1 MSAQTTPEEAREG
14 IGTTGTPAHIAERD
28 AARQREAHDAAR
40 RRRRRK
46 VVGYVPMIVLAAF
59 FLFPLVFMFVSSL
72 KPDAQI
78 LRDIGSPQAFLPVGD
93 ISTQNYVDVFDR
105 VPVVRFILN
114 SVLITTLIVGI
125 GLVVNSMAGFALSR
139 LEWGGRKLLLTVII
153 ATLIVPFETIA
164 IPMVYWVSKLPTLV
178 MEGGVLKYDFGWLN
192 SYHVQILPFVANAF
206 SIFLFTQYF
215 STIPKSFD
223 EAARIDGAG
232 WFTIYRKIIVPL
244 AGPAFATVAILTFL
258 PAWNQY
264 LWPLMVVQQEE
275 LRPVM
280 VGMQYFFQINPAWGE
295 IMAYTSLITLPVL
308 VMFLA
313 FQRAFVS
320 SIASSGVKG

>member
-1 MSAQTTPEEAREG
+1 MRTDLRGEKQLL
-14 IGTTGTPAHIAERD
+14 
-28 AARQREAHDAAR
+28 R
-40 RRRRRK
+40 RRRIWS
-46 VVGYVPMIVLAAF
+46 YTAMSALAVF

-78 LRDIGSPQAFLPVGD
+78 LTDVPSLRAFLPVGD
-93 ISTQNYVDVFDR
+93 ISLDNYVGVFER
-105 VPVVRFILN
+105 VPVARFMFN
-114 SVLITTLIVGI
+114 SVLVTVLIVGL
-125 GLVVNSMAGFALSR
+125 GLIVNSMAGFALSR
-139 LEWGGRKLLLTVII
+139 LRWRGRGLVLALVI

-164 IPMVYWVSKLPTLV
+164 VPMVYWVAQLPTLV

-192 SYHVQILPFVANAF
+192 SYHVQIVPFIANAF

-215 STIPKSFD
+215 STIPKSLD

-232 WFTIYRKIIVPL
+232 WFTIYRRIIVPL

-280 VGMQYFFQINPAWGE
+280 VGMQYFFQLNTAWGE
-295 IMAYTSLITLPVL
+295 VMAYTSLITLPVL
-308 VMFLA
+308 VVFLS

-320 SIASSGVKG
+320 SVAASGVKG

>member
-1 MSAQTTPEEAREG
+1 MSAPTSSGGPDTAAADTLTRRA
-14 IGTTGTPAHIAERD
+14 TERD
-28 AARQREAHDAAR
+28 RSEREAGQR
-40 RRRRRK
+40 RRRRL
-46 VVGYVPMIVLAAF
+46 VVGYVPMVLLALF

-78 LRDIGSPQAFLPVGD
+78 LSDVDSPQAFLPTGD
-93 ISTQNYVDVFDR
+93 ISLDNYTGVFER
-105 VPVVRFILN
+105 VPVARFILN
-114 SVLITTLIVGI
+114 SVLVTTLIVGL

-139 LEWGGRKLLLTVII
+139 LEWRGRKVLLTVII

-178 MEGGVLKYDFGWLN
+178 FENGVPMYDFGWLN
-192 SYHVQILPFVANAF
+192 SYHVQIVPFIANAF

-215 STIPKSFD
+215 STIPKSID

-232 WFTIYRKIIVPL
+232 WFTIYRRIIVPL
-244 AGPAFATVAILTFL
+244 SGPAFATVAILTFL

-264 LWPLMVVQQEE
+264 LWPLMVVQQED

-295 IMAYTSLITLPVL
+295 VMAYTSLITVPVL

>member
-1 MSAQTTPEEAREG
+1 MTATTAFRG
-14 IGTTGTPAHIAERD
+14 IAERE
-28 AARQREAHDAAR
+28 AQRRQSAHESQARKR
-40 RRRRRK
+40 RRRLL
-46 VVGYVPMIVLAAF
+46 GYVPMVLLALF
-59 FLFPLVFMFVSSL
+59 FLFPLVFMFVSSF

-78 LRDIGSPQAFLPVGD
+78 LSDVDSPRAFLPVGE
-93 ISTQNYVDVFDR
+93 ISGQNYADVFDR
-105 VPVVRFILN
+105 VPVGRFLLN
-114 SVLITTLIVGI
+114 SVVMTVLVVGLGLI
-125 GLVVNSMAGFALSR
+125 VNSMAGFALSR
-139 LEWGGRKLLLTVII
+139 LEWRGRKLLLTVII

-178 MEGGVLKYDFGWLN
+178 MEDGVLKYDFGWLN
-192 SYHVQILPFVANAF
+192 SYHVQVVPFIANAF
-206 SIFLFTQYF
+206 AIFLFTQYF

-232 WFTIYRKIIVPL
+232 WFTIYRRIIVPL
-244 AGPAFATVAILTFL
+244 SGPAFATVAILTFL

-264 LWPLMVVQQEE
+264 IWPLIVVQQEE

-280 VGMQYFFQINPAWGE
+280 IGMQYFFQLNPAWGE
-295 IMAYTSLITLPVL
+295 VMAYASLITLPVL

-313 FQRAFVS
+313 FQRSFVS

>member
-1 MSAQTTPEEAREG
+1 MTLLA
-14 IGTTGTPAHIAERD
+14 
-28 AARQREAHDAAR
+28 
-40 RRRRRK
+40 
-46 VVGYVPMIVLAAF
+46 VV

-78 LRDIGSPQAFLPVGD
+78 LSDSNSLRAFVPTGD
-93 ISTQNYVDVFDR
+93 ISLDNYFGVFDR
-105 VPVVRFILN
+105 VPVARFLFN
-114 SVLITTLIVGI
+114 SVLVTVLVVGI

-139 LEWGGRKLLLTVII
+139 LQWKGRALVLSVVI

-164 IPMVYWVSKLPTLV
+164 VPMVYWVSKLPTLV

-192 SYHVQILPFVANAF
+192 SYHVQIVPFIANAF

-215 STIPKSFD
+215 STIPKSLD

-232 WFTIYRKIIVPL
+232 WFTIYRKIVAPL

-264 LWPLMVVQQEE
+264 LWPLMVVQTEE

-280 VGMQYFFQINPAWGE
+280 VGMQYFFQLNTAWGE
-295 IMAYTSLITLPVL
+295 VMAYTSLITLPVL
-308 VMFLA
+308 LVFLS

-320 SIASSGVKG
+320 SVAASGVKG

>member
-1 MSAQTTPEEAREG
+1 MSADTSHAAPSSGRPP
-14 IGTTGTPAHIAERD
+14 GTPDQVAARDAERRRS
-28 AARQREAHDAAR
+28 AEEAAR

-46 VVGYVPMIVLAAF
+46 VLGYLPMVLLALF

-78 LRDIGSPQAFLPVGD
+78 LSDIDSPQAFLPVGD
-93 ISTQNYVDVFDR
+93 ISLANYSGVFDR
-105 VPVVRFILN
+105 VPVARFILN
-114 SVLITTLIVGI
+114 SVLVTTLIVGLGI
-125 GLVVNSMAGFALSR
+125 IVNSMAGFALSR
-139 LEWGGRKLLLTVII
+139 LEWGGRKVLLTVII

-164 IPMVYWVSKLPTLV
+164 IPMVYWVSKLPTIV
-178 MEGGVLKYDFGWLN
+178 MENGVPMYDFGWLN
-192 SYHVQILPFVANAF
+192 SYHVQVIPFIANAF

-244 AGPAFATVAILTFL
+244 SGPAFATVAILTFL

-264 LWPLMVVQQEE
+264 LWPLMVVQQED

-295 IMAYTSLITLPVL
+295 VMAYTSLITLPVL

>member
-1 MSAQTTPEEAREG
+1 MSATT
-14 IGTTGTPAHIAERD
+14 TTGAPR
-28 AARQREAHDAAR
+28 REAPRVPSAEAGR
-40 RRRRRK
+40 RSRRRK
-46 VVGYVPMIVLAAF
+46 VLGYLPMVLLALF
-59 FLFPLVFMFVSSL
+59 FLFPLIFMFVSSL

-78 LRDIGSPQAFLPVGD
+78 LSDIDSPQAFLPVGD
-93 ISTQNYVDVFDR
+93 ISTDNYVGVFER
-105 VPVVRFILN
+105 VPVARFIFN
-114 SVLITTLIVGI
+114 SVLVTVLIVGLGVI
-125 GLVVNSMAGFALSR
+125 VNSMAGFALSR
-139 LEWGGRKLLLTVII
+139 LEWSGRKVLLTVII

-164 IPMVYWVSKLPTLV
+164 IPMVYWVSKLPTIV
-178 MEGGVLKYDFGWLN
+178 FENGQPMYDFGWLN
-192 SYHVQILPFVANAF
+192 SYHVQIIPFIANAF

-232 WFTIYRKIIVPL
+232 WFTIYRRIIVPL
-244 AGPAFATVAILTFL
+244 SGPAFATVAILTFL

-280 VGMQYFFQINPAWGE
+280 VGMQYFFQVKPAWGE
-295 IMAYTSLITLPVL
+295 VMAYTSLITLPVL

>member
-1 MSAQTTPEEAREG
+1 MTASTASRGIADHEVERRQSAQ
-14 IGTTGTPAHIAERD
+14 
-28 AARQREAHDAAR
+28 EAHARKR
-40 RRRRRK
+40 RRRLL
-46 VVGYVPMIVLAAF
+46 GYVPMVLLALF
-59 FLFPLVFMFVSSL
+59 FLFPLVFMFVSSF

-78 LRDIGSPQAFLPVGD
+78 LTDVDSPRAFLPVGE
-93 ISTQNYVDVFDR
+93 ISGQNYVDVFDR
-105 VPVVRFILN
+105 VPVGRFLLN
-114 SVLITTLIVGI
+114 SIVMTVLVVGL

-139 LEWGGRKLLLTVII
+139 LEWRGRKLLLTVII

-178 MEGGVLKYDFGWLN
+178 LEGGVPKYDFGWLN
-192 SYHVQILPFVANAF
+192 SYHVQVVPFIANAF
-206 SIFLFTQYF
+206 AIFLFTQYF

-232 WFTIYRKIIVPL
+232 WFTIYRRIIVPL
-244 AGPAFATVAILTFL
+244 SGPAFATVAILTFL

-264 LWPLMVVQQEE
+264 IWPLMVVQQEE

-280 VGMQYFFQINPAWGE
+280 IGMQYFFQLNPAWGE
-295 IMAYTSLITLPVL
+295 VMAYASLITLPVL

-313 FQRAFVS
+313 FQRSFVS